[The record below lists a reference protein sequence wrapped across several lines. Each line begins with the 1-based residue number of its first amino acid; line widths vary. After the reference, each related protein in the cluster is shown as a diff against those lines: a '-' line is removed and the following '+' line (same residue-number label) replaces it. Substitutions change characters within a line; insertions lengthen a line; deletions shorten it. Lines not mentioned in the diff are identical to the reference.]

1 MPLKSS
7 TEPLAEME
15 VMGVFA
21 PFVPGAD
28 DPFSEG
34 APDLLDALFFAAC
47 NVHGIS
53 TPLHTL
59 ASHAKSPSLPI
70 VSALML
76 RCAYNELACDKFNG
90 TLPAHLMGPALRRC
104 QLYRDEPACPPSDVL
119 NNVKIFATMKSTKS
133 FSLFL

>member
-76 RCAYNELACDKFNG
+76 RCAHNELACIKLNG
-90 TLPAHLMGPALRRC
+90 TFDSSPDGAGITTVSVIQRR
-104 QLYRDEPACPPSDVL
+104 ACVSS
-119 NNVKIFATMKSTKS
+119 K
-133 FSLFL
+133 